1 MVQIMTTQ
9 ILFNGCFIES
19 TEPCLRATD
28 RGFMLG
34 DGIFETLRAY
44 DGHLPFW
51 DLHIERLK
59 YGMSQVG
66 FHLASVPFDKM
77 KDMAGMLLT
86 RNHLSDAYLRL
97 TISRGDAVSDF
108 LPEWDQGR
116 SNWVLFAK
124 PLPSRLGTNQENGV
138 RAVISSIRKNSFSP
152 VARLKTVN
160 YLDLILAK
168 REAVLGGANEAI
180 LLDEKGHIAEAATS
194 NLFWLQEE
202 VLFTPSLD
210 LPILPGITRRKVL
223 DIAADLSIA
232 CREGIYDP
240 EALIESN
247 EVFLTN
253 SLCEVT
259 PLISIDDKKIGNGS
273 PGALTRRLQ
282 EEYKKVV
289 QMTF

>member
-1 MVQIMTTQ
+1 MAKY
-9 ILFNGCFIES
+9 ILFNGDIIEG

-51 DLHIERLK
+51 EMHIQRLK
-59 YGMSQVG
+59 YGMSQLG
-66 FHLASVPFDKM
+66 LNPASIPFEKM
-77 KDMAGMLLT
+77 KDMAGGLLAK
-86 RNHLSDAYLRL
+86 NHLSDAYLRL

-124 PLPSRLGTNQENGV
+124 PLPSRLETNQKNGV
-138 RAVISSIRKNSFSP
+138 RAVFSSIRKNSFSP
-152 VARLKTVN
+152 IARLKTVN
-160 YLDLILAK
+160 YLDMILAK
-168 REAVLGGANEAI
+168 REAVLGGAHEAI

-194 NLFWLQEE
+194 NLFWIQEGF
-202 VLFTPSLD
+202 LFTPSLE

-223 DIAADLSIA
+223 DIAADLGIA
-232 CREGIYDP
+232 CQEGIYYP
-240 EALIESN
+240 EALIKSN
-247 EVFLTN
+247 EAFLTN

-259 PLISIDDKKIGNGS
+259 PLISIDGKKIGNRRSG
-273 PGALTRRLQ
+273 PLTRRLQ
-282 EEYKKVV
+282 GEYNKVV